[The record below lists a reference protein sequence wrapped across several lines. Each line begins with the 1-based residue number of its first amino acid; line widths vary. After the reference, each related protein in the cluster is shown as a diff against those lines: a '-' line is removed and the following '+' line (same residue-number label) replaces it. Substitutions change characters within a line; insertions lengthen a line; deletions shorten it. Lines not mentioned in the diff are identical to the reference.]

1 MDLNNLLKS
10 GMRECGRVLKLLPKD
25 EIGSPT
31 EYMMKIIREETLPS
45 LDIIHPMI
53 HSSTDSLLI
62 CTTGSLLICRL
73 VFLLPQTS
81 SRTRS

>member
-1 MDLNNLLKS
+1 MALNNLLKS

-45 LDIIHPMI
+45 
-53 HSSTDSLLI
+53 
-62 CTTGSLLICRL
+62 
-73 VFLLPQTS
+73 FL
-81 SRTRS
+81 